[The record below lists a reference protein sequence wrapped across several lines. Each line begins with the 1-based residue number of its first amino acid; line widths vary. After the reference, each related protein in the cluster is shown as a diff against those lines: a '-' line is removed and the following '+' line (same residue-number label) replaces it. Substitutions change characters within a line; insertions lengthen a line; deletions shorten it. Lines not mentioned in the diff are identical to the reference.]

1 MMPTLSVVQAATVGV
16 GAGGLLAASSL
27 ANKGTATMRT
37 DDWVRVAKTALV
49 GGVVAGGVYSLMWN
63 GLKMADMAGSQNYVK
78 IGAGGGAIFGIAM
91 AIQQKRMDDLPYLAM
106 TTGGGAVVG
115 AGIGW
120 LMNYKDLQ

>member
-1 MMPTLSVVQAATVGV
+1 MTPNLSVVQAATVGV
-16 GAGGLLAASSL
+16 GVGGLLAASSV
-27 ANKGTATMRT
+27 ANLGTATMRR

-49 GGVVAGGVYSLMWN
+49 GGAVAGGVYSLMWN

-91 AIQQKRMDDLPYLAM
+91 AILQQRLDDLPYLAM
-106 TTGGGAVVG
+106 TTGGGAIVG
-115 AGIGW
+115 AGVGW